1 MALVTALSVKN
12 RALSPR
18 TSSQLWRLSGTLAA
32 SFLRPPWVRR
42 AAIGSVAE
50 RIRPM
55 QSWHRLRG
63 CSVSCG
69 ARVHSIPSPG
79 WPESGRR
86 AQPVRPQFPARES
99 ISPDGARSSAPSS
112 SSSPAWRTGVHQ
124 PAGTL
129 GRLLGDGRSP
139 VFGNPDGVDIHDA
152 GVLDDHLAGAHAHCR
167 RVRRR

>member
-1 MALVTALSVKN
+1 MALVPALSVKN

-18 TSSQLWRLSGTLAA
+18 AFSQLWRLSGTLAA
-32 SFLRPPWVRR
+32 SFLRPP
-42 AAIGSVAE
+42 AE

-63 CSVSCG
+63 RSVSCG

-124 PAGTL
+124 PAGPL
-129 GRLLGDGRSP
+129 DRLPGDGRSP
-139 VFGNPDGVDIHDA
+139 AVVFGNPDGVDIHDA
-152 GVLDDHLAGAHAHCR
+152 GVLDDHLAGGQAHYR